1 MAKPQVQ
8 VLTAKTLYSG
18 RKARITVEITANK
31 ATKTDGIYAR
41 LFGEQGW
48 TVGGGKQTISAKT
61 KWPEVL
67 EFELSGPTTLAAG
80 VMTPFIIDVTLPPGM
95 APSHDIDPAF
105 ARTEVRIH
113 VSIPWRLDGRYRYLL
128 PVSVPPPDRVE
139 RTPYA
144 VRSNQSS
151 SAADKP
157 RIELSLASTRLVA
170 GETLVGTCAV
180 YHMDDSKEREVELSL
195 VPLFKLNSSM
205 RDRERRGY
213 PLTTKLMLPAGS
225 AGSGVPFRLSL
236 PRTMTPSFSSITHAL
251 EWWLVARTGSFFGGR
266 VDLSVPLEI
275 VDASAAATTA
285 KLTEAPRLGDERI
298 ATLFASFAAKYGW
311 KGGDPD
317 ADADDSP
324 SHPKG
329 AGSSS
334 SSGQFS
340 IEREVGDALI
350 RIAYDYRGEEGTF
363 MIARV
368 EHRPLG
374 LALNV
379 SPSSTMRHVF
389 WKDIEVDIS
398 TWDRAHHVVAR
409 FADQAVPFLK
419 EVVPVLMKA
428 RWLGTMLRWSDT
440 EMVWQVPVTT
450 VGLNDL
456 ATMDA
461 DLTNIA
467 ASIEGA
473 QGKIAPPSNITV
485 DLGAW
490 RGLATRCKG
499 HLALGD
505 MSISGTY
512 DGVAVA
518 ITPQWHEGTMTTV
531 RVAYGDPALAG
542 QELCAVDL
550 SLAKPA
556 HEVLGRDVAEAL
568 VESLTRWPSDIVNL
582 RVNDGVAGAT
592 LVVAGSPPDLDA
604 GRVRELVEMLR
615 NVLAALSPGSGPY
628 R

>member
-1 MAKPQVQ
+1 VAKPAVQ
-8 VLTAKTLYSG
+8 VLTAKTLYAG

-31 ATKTDGIYAR
+31 TTKTDGIYAR

-48 TVGGGKQTISAKT
+48 TVGGGKQTVSSKIR
-61 KWPEVL
+61 WPEVI

-80 VMTPFIIDVTLPPGM
+80 VMTPFIIEVTLPPGM
-95 APSHDIDPAF
+95 APSHDIDPAY
-105 ARTEVRIH
+105 ARTELRVH
-113 VSIPWRLDGRYRYLL
+113 VSIPWRLDGRYRFLL
-128 PVSVPPPDRVE
+128 PVSVPPPDKVE

-157 RIELSLASTRLVA
+157 RIELSLASTRLIA

-195 VPLFKLNSSM
+195 VPMLKLNSRM

-213 PLTTKLMLPAGS
+213 PLTTKLMLPVGS
-225 AGSGVPFRLSL
+225 SGSGVPFRLGL
-236 PRTMTPSFSSITHAL
+236 PRTMAPTFTSVTHDL

-266 VDLSVPLEI
+266 VDLSVPLEL

-311 KGGDPD
+311 TGSDPEV
-317 ADADDSP
+317 DADDP
-324 SHPKG
+324 P
-329 AGSSS
+329 A
-334 SSGQFS
+334 GQFS
-340 IEREVGDALI
+340 IEREVGDSLI

-363 MIARV
+363 LIARV
-368 EHRPLG
+368 EHRSLG

-398 TWDRAHHVVAR
+398 AWDRAHHVVAR
-409 FADQAVPFLK
+409 FAEQAVPFLRQ
-419 EVVPVLMKA
+419 VVPELMKS

-440 EMVWQVPVTT
+440 EMVWQAPMATL
-450 VGLNDL
+450 GMNDL
-456 ATMDA
+456 ATIDA
-461 DLTNIA
+461 DLSRIAEVIGDARTKIVPPTNI
-467 ASIEGA
+467 S
-473 QGKIAPPSNITV
+473 V
-485 DLGAW
+485 DLDAW
-490 RGLATRCKG
+490 RSLASRCKG
-499 HLALGD
+499 HLAYGD
-505 MSISGTY
+505 MSISGTF
-512 DGVAVA
+512 DGVPVA
-518 ITPQWHEGTMTTV
+518 ITPHWHEGAMTSV
-531 RVAYGDPALAG
+531 RVAYGDPELAG
-542 QELCAVDL
+542 DVLRKVDL

-556 HEVLGRDVAEAL
+556 HEVLGRDVAESL
-568 VESLTRWPSDIVNL
+568 VDMLTRWPSDIVNL
-582 RVNDGVAGAT
+582 RVTDGVAGAT
-592 LVVAGSPPDLDA
+592 LLVAGTPPVLDA
-604 GRVRELVEMLR
+604 ARARELLDMLR

>member
-1 MAKPQVQ
+1 VAKPQVQ

-48 TVGGGKQTISAKT
+48 TVGGGKQTVSAKT

-113 VSIPWRLDGRYRYLL
+113 VSIPWRLDGRYRFLL
-128 PVSVPPPDRVE
+128 PVSVPPPEKVE

-180 YHMDDSKEREVELSL
+180 YHMDDAKEREVELSL

-225 AGSGVPFRLSL
+225 SGSGVPFRLSL
-236 PRTMTPSFSSITHAL
+236 PRTMTPSFSSITHEL

-311 KGGDPD
+311 KGGDPEV
-317 ADADDSP
+317 DADDP
-324 SHPKG
+324 P
-329 AGSSS
+329 
-334 SSGQFS
+334 SGQFS
-340 IEREVGDALI
+340 IEREIGDALI
-350 RIAYDYRGEEGTF
+350 RIAYDYRGEDGTF

-368 EHRPLG
+368 EHRALG

-419 EVVPVLMKA
+419 QVVPVLMKA

-440 EMVWQVPVTT
+440 EMVWQVPMTT

-461 DLTNIA
+461 DLTRIA
-467 ASIEGA
+467 TAIAEA
-473 QGKIAPPSNITV
+473 QGTIAPPTNISV
-485 DLGAW
+485 DLDAW
-490 RGLATRCKG
+490 RALATRCKG

-505 MSISGTY
+505 MSIVGTY

-518 ITPQWHEGTMTTV
+518 ITPQWHEGNMTAV
-531 RVAYGDPALAG
+531 RVAYGDPELAG
-542 QELCAVDL
+542 QELRAVDL

-556 HEVLGRDVAEAL
+556 HDVLGRDVAEAL
-568 VESLTRWPSDIVNL
+568 VEPLTRWPSDIVNL

-592 LVVAGSPPDLDA
+592 LVVAGKPPVLEA
-604 GRVRELVEMLR
+604 ARAKELVEMLR